1 MNPRQTSV
9 RLLAALGVACL
20 AAAFP
25 LKHSAQTDAE
35 RKAASPNG
43 KIVFQS
49 TQGGDGFVNDI
60 YVMDAEGKRQTR
72 LTDDPADDTTPVWSP
87 QGDSIAFLSA
97 RRGVGYELYLM
108 NADGTDQRLLFAD
121 EQGGPLYTGD
131 FEWSPDG
138 AKIRFISDGRI
149 HVAQVGAGAG
159 PVQNLTPLG
168 SFDSAASWSPDG
180 SKIAFISTVGGGPE
194 LYVMNADGSG
204 RLPLTATTG
213 AESNPRW
220 VGGGARIAYD
230 MGQDLCV
237 MNADGTGVVTV
248 SSGVGPMGGAV
259 WSPDGSKVAF
269 VVVADFRHSVYMAN
283 PDGSAPVLLTDVEAN
298 SGGRVF
304 WSPDGSKVAFHN
316 HNGSAVDLYVVG
328 ADGGRRAS
336 NYTKT
341 RRDDEFAHS
350 WQKLAMP

>member
-1 MNPRQTSV
+1 MMNPRQTSV
-9 RLLAALGVACL
+9 RLLTALGVACL

-25 LKHSAQTDAE
+25 LNHSAQTNVE
-35 RKAASPNG
+35 RRAATPNG

-49 TQGGDGFVNDI
+49 TQGGDGFANDL
-60 YVMDAEGKRQTR
+60 YVMDADGKRQTR
-72 LTDDPADDTTPVWSP
+72 LTDDPADDASAAWSP

-97 RRGVGYELYLM
+97 RRGVGYEIYLM
-108 NADGTDQRLLFAD
+108 NPDGSNQRLLFGD

-138 AKIRFISDGRI
+138 SKIRFITDGRI
-149 HVAQVGAGAG
+149 YVAQVGDGAG
-159 PVQNLTPLG
+159 PVQNLTPAG

-180 SKIAFISTVGGGPE
+180 SRIAFISTVGGGPD
-194 LYVMNADGSG
+194 LFVMNADGSG
-204 RLPLTATTG
+204 RTPLTATTG

-220 VGGGARIAYD
+220 VNGGARIAYD
-230 MGQDLCV
+230 MGQELRV
-237 MNADGTGVVTV
+237 MNPDGTGGAAV

-269 VVVADFRHSVYMAN
+269 VVVADFRHSVYAAN
-283 PDGSAPVLLTDVEAN
+283 PDGSEPTLLTDVEAN

-316 HNGSAVDLYVVG
+316 HNGTAVDLYVVS
-328 ADGGRRAS
+328 ADGGRAA

>member
-1 MNPRQTSV
+1 MINPRQTSV
-9 RLLAALGVACL
+9 RFLAALGVACL

-25 LKHSAQTDAE
+25 LKHSAQTDAA

-60 YVMDAEGKRQTR
+60 YVMDAAGKHQTR
-72 LTDDPADDTTPVWSP
+72 LTDDPADDAFAAWSP

-97 RRGVGYELYLM
+97 RRGVGYEVYLM
-108 NADGTDQRLLFAD
+108 NADGSNQRLLVGD
-121 EQGGPLYTGD
+121 EQGGPISTGD

-138 AKIRFISDGRI
+138 SKIRLISDGRI
-149 HVAQVGAGAG
+149 YVAQVGGG
-159 PVQNLTPLG
+159 PVQNLTPAG
-168 SFDSAASWSPDG
+168 AFDSAASWSPDG
-180 SKIAFISTVGGGPE
+180 SRIAFISTLGGGPE
-194 LYVMNADGSG
+194 LYLMNADGTG
-204 RLPLTATTG
+204 RTPLTATTG

-220 VGGGARIAYD
+220 VNGGARIAYD
-230 MGQDLCV
+230 MGQELCV
-237 MNADGTGVVTV
+237 MNPDGTGVATV

-269 VVVADFRHSVYMAN
+269 VVVANFRHSVYTAN
-283 PDGSAPVLLTDVEAN
+283 PDGSEPTLLTDVEAN
-298 SGGRVF
+298 SGGRIF

-328 ADGGRRAS
+328 ADGGRRAA